1 MTGQGWAEVMSWY
14 RANGQH
20 KLPWREFRSPW
31 ATLVA
36 EYLLI
41 RTRVSAVSRVYS
53 GLLEAFPCPDRVVGD
68 RSRWM
73 DLTASL
79 GLPSRMYRFV
89 ETCEAVMGSHDG
101 MIPVDRKRLLKFP
114 GVGHYTA
121 ASVRCFAYGLPE
133 TLVDSNTIRIANR
146 LSGVHVSQSRHRSS
160 VVICH
165 VAGLY
170 EGVHGL
176 PEENYALLD
185 IGATVCKSS
194 LQMCRE
200 CPLNG
205 TCAFASDK
213 VSTAD
218 DSLGDAT
225 E

>member
-1 MTGQGWAEVMSWY
+1 MSWY
-14 RANGQH
+14 RVHGQH
-20 KLPWREFRSPW
+20 KLPWRESRSPW

-53 GLLEAFPCPDRVVGD
+53 GLLEAFPCPDRVFGD
-68 RSRWM
+68 RSRWLE
-73 DLTASL
+73 LTTSL

-101 MIPVDRKRLLKFP
+101 MIPVDRKRLLELP

-121 ASVRCFAYGLPE
+121 AAVRCFAYGLPE

-160 VVICH
+160 VVIDH

-185 IGATVCKSS
+185 IGTTVCKSS
-194 LQMCRE
+194 LPMCRE

-213 VSTAD
+213 VSTTD
-218 DSLGDAT
+218 DSPGDAI

>member
-1 MTGQGWAEVMSWY
+1 MSWY
-14 RANGQH
+14 RVHGQH
-20 KLPWREFRSPW
+20 KLPWRESRSPW

-68 RSRWM
+68 RSRWLE
-73 DLTASL
+73 LTTSL

-101 MIPVDRKRLLKFP
+101 MIPVDRKRLLELP

-121 ASVRCFAYGLPE
+121 AAVRCFAYGLPE

-160 VVICH
+160 VVIDH

-185 IGATVCKSS
+185 IGTTVCKSS
-194 LQMCRE
+194 LPMCRE

-213 VSTAD
+213 VSTTD
-218 DSLGDAT
+218 DSPGDAI